1 MAIGTARSNERTTG
15 FTELDVAG
23 LEQAFGSKFELWS
36 RTEDGAFVAA
46 SVAESDGKQVLT
58 SQVAL
63 TCEQASLEREPVAEK
78 LDGGHYLLAT
88 PVSRKDGAATFAT
101 TVIDTDSPHLAVR
114 LAKAVLRDRKRQ
126 EEIDQLQQE
135 SSAYLQ
141 QLNEDLEELAFLR
154 SMAERLALGGLS
166 LRSENLV
173 RYVLPQLGEAA
184 SVEELYFVDNRLGHK
199 PRIAESWAAADCK
212 RQVDQTVI
220 ERLVTQYRET
230 TVDRPTVRN
239 YFHESSEGRLFP
251 GVHEFALVSVST
263 TMATL
268 GWLVAVNRRL
278 PGNQGHQH
286 PVWKLSHNEL
296 GSCEASLISTTAAML
311 ASHAHNVALFE
322 EREGLLISVV
332 RTLVSAIESRDPY
345 TCGHSERVAR
355 FGKRLA
361 REIGFDD
368 EACERLYLTGLLHD
382 IGKIGLS
389 DSVLKKTGPL
399 TGKEFAEIKR
409 HPDLG
414 WAILRELESMQYV
427 LPGVLHHHE
436 RYDGKGYPDGLVGD
450 KTALEGRLLA
460 VVDAF
465 DAMTSDRPYRL
476 GMPLEKALA
485 ILQQGAGTQWDA
497 ELVDT
502 FMRILPDILKIRDSY
517 QRPPLPV
524 RKPQPAEKAPPESS
538 STAEAISPDLALAE
552 SISETAPLSY

>member
-1 MAIGTARSNERTTG
+1 MTIGTARLSELTTG
-15 FTELDVAG
+15 FTELDVAE
-23 LEQAFGSKFELWS
+23 LEQAFGSSFELWT
-36 RTEDGAFVAA
+36 RTEKGAFLPVSALVGEQA
-46 SVAESDGKQVLT
+46 PP
-58 SQVAL
+58 SQI
-63 TCEQASLEREPVAEK
+63 TQGCEQASHEGQPIAE
-78 LDGGHYLLAT
+78 LLGDGRCLLAT
-88 PVSRKDGAATFAT
+88 PVSGKNGAAWFAT
-101 TVIDTDSPHLAVR
+101 AVLETDSPHLAVR
-114 LAKAVLRDRKRQ
+114 LAQAVLRDRKHQ

-184 SVEELYFVDNRLGHK
+184 SVEQLHFVDNRLGHQ
-199 PRIAESWAAADCK
+199 PRIAETWTAADCK
-212 RQVDQTVI
+212 RQVDPAVI
-220 ERLVTQYRET
+220 ERLVTQYQET
-230 TVDRPTVRN
+230 TVDRPTVKN
-239 YFHESSEGRLFP
+239 YFHESPEGDLFP

-268 GWLVAVNRRL
+268 GWLVAINRRM
-278 PGNQGHQH
+278 PGQQGHQH

-311 ASHAHNVALFE
+311 ASHSHNVALFE

-355 FGKRLA
+355 YGKRLA
-361 REIGFDD
+361 REFGFDD

-389 DSVLKKTGPL
+389 DTVLKKTGPL
-399 TGKEFAEIKR
+399 TGEEFAEIKR

-436 RYDGKGYPDGLVGD
+436 RYDGKGYPDGLLGD
-450 KTALEGRLLA
+450 KTPIEGRLLA

-465 DAMTSDRPYRL
+465 DAMTSDRPYRV
-476 GMPLEKALA
+476 GMHQEKALA
-485 ILQQGAGTQWDA
+485 ILEQGAGTQWDA
-497 ELVDT
+497 DLVAA
-502 FMRILPDILKIRDSY
+502 FLRILPDILKIRDSY

-524 RKPQPAEKAPPESS
+524 RSPQLVDQTSQTSS
-538 STAEAISPDLALAE
+538 TTAEAIFPDLALAQA
-552 SISETAPLSY
+552 ITETAPLSY

>member
-1 MAIGTARSNERTTG
+1 MTTGTAPPYTFAAG
-15 FTELDVAG
+15 FMELDVAE
-23 LEQAFGSKFELWS
+23 LEQVFGSNFDLWTRTRDGEFASAGAQAISAEIAEL
-36 RTEDGAFVAA
+36 
-46 SVAESDGKQVLT
+46 
-58 SQVAL
+58 
-63 TCEQASLEREPVAEK
+63 CEQALQAGEPLAQE
-78 LDGGHYLLAT
+78 LDGGQCLLAT
-88 PVSRKDGAATFAT
+88 RVPDKDGLAWFAT
-101 TVIDTDSPHLAVR
+101 AVIDTDSPHLAVQ
-114 LAKAVLRDRKRQ
+114 LAKSVLRDRKRQ

-135 SSAYLQ
+135 SSAYLR

-184 SVEELYFVDNRLGHK
+184 SVEELHFVEGRLGNK
-199 PRIAESWAAADCK
+199 PRIAESWFATDSGK
-212 RQVDQTVI
+212 KVDPSVV
-220 ERLVTQYRET
+220 ERLVTQFRET

-239 YFHESSEGRLFP
+239 YFHEGPEGHLFP
-251 GVHEFALVSVST
+251 GISEFALVSVST

-311 ASHAHNVALFE
+311 ASHSHNVALFE
-322 EREGLLISVV
+322 ERESLLISVV

-361 REIGFDD
+361 REVGFDD
-368 EACERLYLTGLLHD
+368 DACERLYLTGLLHD

-389 DSVLKKTGPL
+389 DAVLKKTGPL

-436 RYDGKGYPDGLVGD
+436 RFDGKGYPDGLVGND
-450 KTALEGRLLA
+450 TPLEGRVLA
-460 VVDAF
+460 VADAF
-465 DAMTSDRPYRL
+465 DAMTSDRPYRI
-476 GMPLEKALA
+476 GMPLEKAIA
-485 ILQQGAGTQWDA
+485 ILKDGAGTQWDA
-497 ELVDT
+497 DIVAA
-502 FMRILPDILKIRDSY
+502 FFKILPDILKIRDGY
-517 QRPPLPV
+517 KRPPLPV
-524 RKPQPAEKAPPESS
+524 RKSHSAGEIQSEQSNQGS
-538 STAEAISPDLALAE
+538 LSPDLGL
-552 SISETAPLSY
+552 TAPLSVSAPLPS

>member
-1 MAIGTARSNERTTG
+1 MTTGTAQLYEPAAG
-15 FTELDVAG
+15 FTDLDVAE
-23 LEQAFGSKFELWS
+23 LQQAFGVDINLWR
-36 RTEDGAFVAA
+36 RT
-46 SVAESDGKQVLT
+46 SDGTFVSAGGETVT
-58 SQVAL
+58 SEILHV
-63 TCEQASLEREPVAEK
+63 CEQALYTGEPVAQE
-78 LDGGHYLLAT
+78 LCEGGCLLAARV
-88 PVSRKDGAATFAT
+88 PDKDGSAWFAT
-101 TVIDTDSPHLAVR
+101 AVVDTDSTELVVQ
-114 LAKAVLRDRKRQ
+114 LAKEVKRARKRQ
-126 EEIDQLQQE
+126 DEIDQLQAE

-184 SVEELYFVDNRLGHK
+184 SVEELHFVDARLGHK
-199 PRIAESWAAADCK
+199 PRVAESWTAADCK
-212 RQVDQTVI
+212 RQVDATVV
-220 ERLVTQYRET
+220 ERLVMQYRET

-239 YFHESSEGRLFP
+239 YFQESSDGRLFP
-251 GVHEFALVSVST
+251 GIHEFALVSVST

-268 GWLVAVNRRL
+268 GWLVAINRRL
-278 PGNQGHQH
+278 PGQQGHQH

-355 FGKRLA
+355 FSKRLA
-361 REIGFDD
+361 REVDFEDD
-368 EACERLYLTGLLHD
+368 ACERIYLTGLLHD

-389 DSVLKKTGPL
+389 DLVLKKTGPL

-436 RYDGKGYPDGLVGD
+436 RYDGKGYPDGLMGD
-450 KTALEGRLLA
+450 DTPLEGRLLA
-460 VVDAF
+460 VADAF

-476 GMPLEKALA
+476 GMPLEKAIS
-485 ILQQGAGTQWDA
+485 ILKEGAGTQWDA
-497 ELVDT
+497 KIVDA
-502 FMRILPDILKIRDSY
+502 FLRILPDILKIRDSY

-524 RKPQPAEKAPPESS
+524 RKPQHLQKAPQ
-538 STAEAISPDLALAE
+538 TAAAKAGEAISSDLEYVQSLLEIE
-552 SISETAPLSY
+552 SWPY